1 MSNLLTKF
9 AIIAD
14 PHYYSETLGNS
25 GKAYERRAG
34 SDQKMLALSRG
45 TILAALEH
53 IKNSDA
59 KFLLIAGDLSND
71 GERASHEEMREILYE
86 FKKIMPVFVIT
97 APGLSVALKPQ
108 TPLIVVGSISI
119 VSEP

>member
-1 MSNLLTKF
+1 MNNHLTKF

-14 PHYYSETLGNS
+14 PHYYSETLGNC

-59 KFLLIAGDLSND
+59 NFFLLQVTFPTTVKELL
-71 GERASHEEMREILYE
+71 M
-86 FKKIMPVFVIT
+86 KK
-97 APGLSVALKPQ
+97 
-108 TPLIVVGSISI
+108 
-119 VSEP
+119 